1 MGSRTGRSSTRRWI
15 AGIGS
20 LVLAS
25 CQPGPTGSVESTDSE
40 PGSSSSTSTETGP
53 HADASTSPTSETSA
67 DTGTGTSTSSDT
79 STSAE
84 TSTSSGSD
92 SSSGE
97 PLPGVLE
104 GRAEKGPLILGSTIV
119 ASVLDGTGQPSGEA
133 YFGMIDDDAG
143 SFSLELPAG
152 LLALLADGYY
162 FDEIVGQVSGAPL
175 SLRGTVVMAG
185 GATSRVNVLTHLRD
199 ARALALIAAGT
210 DPELALAQAAEECV
224 QALQIGA
231 DVVPVAAVDSL
242 GIFGGGTLDDAYLL
256 AVSATL
262 LQAAHDAA
270 GGGGASGQ
278 LQLLLNSL
286 AADLADDGLLAA
298 DALLPLRVAESEVDA
313 QSVLSNLA
321 AHAAAVGFPWVP
333 PPLDDVLDRDHD
345 GIANAPDNCPGVAN
359 PGQQD
364 IDGNGEGD
372 ACQDCAD
379 PSLPDGDGDGVRSP
393 CDNCPIYRNVEQIDS
408 DGDGLGNVCDSCALQ
423 PGGAGDACCDPRE
436 PEIGCM
442 EPDLAIQNTM
452 CVDLGSGFE
461 CFGIFTGVAA
471 FMNYCEFGCAQ
482 GPCVAPGVMPVVPP
496 VSFTSCSAGVSC
508 CSQPCTTGLDDCGAH
523 PDVHC
528 IPWYAPGTAPAGFE
542 DLGLCVDTVVGPCAG
557 AGAVAQDCAG
567 ADW

>member
-1 MGSRTGRSSTRRWI
+1 MASRRDRSSTRRWI

-25 CQPGPTGSVESTDSE
+25 CLPGSPGSVETTDTE
-40 PGSSSSTSTETGP
+40 PG
-53 HADASTSPTSETSA
+53 ASTSPSPETGLDAGVSTSTTSDETSA
-67 DTGTGTSTSSDT
+67 DTSSGPGT

-84 TSTSSGSD
+84 TSASSGSG

-97 PLPGVLE
+97 PGPGVLE
-104 GRAEKGPLILGSTIV
+104 GRAEKGPLILGSTVV
-119 ASVLDGTGQPSGEA
+119 ASVLDGTGQPSGET

-152 LLALLADGYY
+152 LLGLLVDGYY
-162 FDEIVGQVSGAPL
+162 FDEIDGQVSQAPL

-224 QALQIGA
+224 LALQIGA
-231 DVVPVAAVDSL
+231 DVAPAAAVDSL
-242 GIFGGGTLDDAYLL
+242 GIFGAGTLDDAYLL

-286 AADLADDGLLAA
+286 AADLADDGLLEA
-298 DALLPLRVAESEVDA
+298 DALPPLRAAESEVDA

-345 GIANAPDNCPGVAN
+345 GIANAPDNCPGVVN
-359 PGQQD
+359 PGQED
-364 IDGNGEGD
+364 LDGNGEGD
-372 ACQDCAD
+372 ACQDCTD
-379 PSLPDGDGDGVRSP
+379 PSLPDGDGDGVREP
-393 CDNCPIYRNVEQIDS
+393 CDNCPIYRNSEQIDS

-471 FMNYCEFGCAQ
+471 YMNYCEFGCAQ
-482 GPCVAPGVMPVVPP
+482 GPCVAPGVMPVVPA
-496 VSFTSCSAGVSC
+496 VTFTSCSAGVSC
-508 CSQPCTTGLDDCGAH
+508 CSQPCSTDLDDCGAH
-523 PDVHC
+523 PEVHC

-542 DLGLCVDTVVGPCAG
+542 TLGLCVDTVVGPCAG